1 MTIAIF
7 ATISPKPEHRDAVEQ
22 ALRVMVEHSR
32 NEPGNLRYDLFCRE
46 GEVLAFDLFELYS
59 DEAAVQAHRSSAHYQ
74 AYRAAT
80 ANWVAAPVEVRLSRP
95 LELAPLNGSGV

>member
-1 MTIAIF
+1 MTISIF

-32 NEPGNLRYDLFCRE
+32 AEPGNLRYDLFSRE
-46 GEVLAFDLFELYS
+46 DGTLAFDLFELYT
-59 DEAAVQAHRSSAHYQ
+59 DEAALQAHRQSAHYQ

-80 ANWVAAPVEVRLSRP
+80 ADWVSVPVQVRLGRP
-95 LELAPLNGSGV
+95 LDLAPLN